1 MKSII
6 SVGLLIGSLGYAQ
19 LTLADC
25 NYPKMNFV
33 IPNGDT
39 ATMENKVAG
48 QTNVKSYLA
57 DMDAYL
63 NCLDSDLSKVS
74 ESLDNYADIQGL
86 SDSKYNAAVDE
97 MKEVEGQW
105 NEAVRAYKAQ

>member
-19 LTLADC
+19 WTLADC
-25 NYPKMNFV
+25 NYPKMDFV
-33 IPNGDT
+33 IPNGAT
-39 ATMENKVAG
+39 ATMENMVAG

-74 ESLDNYADIQGL
+74 ESLDNYADIQEL

>member
-19 LTLADC
+19 WTLADC
-25 NYPKMNFV
+25 NYPKMDFV
-33 IPNGDT
+33 IPNGAT
-39 ATMENKVAG
+39 ATMENMVAG

-74 ESLDNYADIQGL
+74 ENLDNYADIQEL

>member
-19 LTLADC
+19 WTLADC

-33 IPNGDT
+33 IPNGAT
-39 ATMENKVAG
+39 ATMENMVAG

-74 ESLDNYADIQGL
+74 ESLDNYADIQEL